1 VIQNYRKFG
10 YPINLATPPKAPGGG
25 LSKLFYTFFAHLWG
39 VWRAVF
45 KHNNL
50 AMFKLGNRKRKLLIA
65 FFAALL
71 LLKSSPVVYARE
83 IVYMSVDSAVDIAMK
98 NSYRIKQIELGI
110 KRTLYWL
117 KSERAALKSKVY
129 MNLAAPEFDA
139 VADYK
144 WNSTLAKDEIIQ
156 QNTRRW
162 QMDLSVRQPVILLGH
177 PTNGYL
183 SLNNKIY
190 RYLQKENGDKD
201 VDYYNRF
208 FIKFEQPIF
217 RPNELKNDIETA
229 ELNVKREELNY
240 IRDRVNLANS
250 ISYAFY
256 DLYRLDRRND
266 IYSHYVSDVE
276 RLYDIAQSVAQQ
288 DTTRRIEQI
297 RAQVEL
303 SNARELQ
310 MKNQSEIR
318 LQKLNMKQRLRMD
331 VRDSLLVDH
340 TVTLQR
346 IDVDFNEALRF
357 GYTLRPHIQM
367 LKIEKKRREIRLDNA
382 YGWDAFHLNLE
393 ITLGFERNQDRYQAM
408 WDKYDNSYSVSL
420 AAYVPLWDWGRRKA
434 WRAAETVNVKRAELS
449 IEENLDSIKSSLSTT
464 VINLEDYQQRALS
477 LQNSVSIAQEICD
490 LSIQQY
496 KDNKITLNGV
506 LQIIERQRET
516 EFNFLDA
523 YVGYRRTL
531 QSLKS
536 LTYYDYEDNV
546 SMIDK
551 FKPGS

>member
-1 VIQNYRKFG
+1 
-10 YPINLATPPKAPGGG
+10 
-25 LSKLFYTFFAHLWG
+25 
-39 VWRAVF
+39 
-45 KHNNL
+45 
-50 AMFKLGNRKRKLLIA
+50 MFKLGNRKRKLLIA

-162 QMDLSVRQPVILLGH
+162 QMDISVRQPVILLGH
-177 PTNGYL
+177 PTNGFL

>member
-1 VIQNYRKFG
+1 MIQ
-10 YPINLATPPKAPGGG
+10 
-25 LSKLFYTFFAHLWG
+25 S
-39 VWRAVF
+39 
-45 KHNNL
+45 
-50 AMFKLGNRKRKLLIA
+50 KRKLLLKAIIA
-65 FFAALL
+65 AFLIV
-71 LLKSSPVVYARE
+71 KCSSVVSARE

-98 NSYRIKQIELGI
+98 NSYRIRQIELGI

-144 WNSTLAKDEIIQ
+144 WNSTLGKDEIIR

-162 QMDLSVRQPVILLGH
+162 QMDLSVRQPVILFGL

-190 RYLQKENGDKD
+190 RYLQKENGDRD

-217 RPNELKNDIETA
+217 RPNELKNDIESA
-229 ELNVKREELNY
+229 ELNVKREELDY

-256 DLYRLDRRND
+256 DLYSLVRRNE
-266 IYSHYVSDVE
+266 IYSHYVMDVE
-276 RLYDIAQSVAQQ
+276 RLYDIARSVAQQ
-288 DTTRRIEQI
+288 DTTRRIEEI

-303 SNARELQ
+303 LNAREMQ

-318 LQKLNMKQRLRMD
+318 LQKLNMKQRLRLD

-340 TVTLQR
+340 TVTLKR

-367 LKIEKKRREIRLDNA
+367 LKIEKRRREIRLDNT

-420 AAYVPLWDWGRRKA
+420 AAYVPIWDWGRRKA
-434 WRAAETVNVKRAELS
+434 WRAAETVNVRTAELN
-449 IEENLDSIKSSLSTT
+449 IEENLDSIKNSLNTT
-464 VINLEDYQQRALS
+464 VTNLEDYQQRALS

-551 FKPGS
+551 YKPGS